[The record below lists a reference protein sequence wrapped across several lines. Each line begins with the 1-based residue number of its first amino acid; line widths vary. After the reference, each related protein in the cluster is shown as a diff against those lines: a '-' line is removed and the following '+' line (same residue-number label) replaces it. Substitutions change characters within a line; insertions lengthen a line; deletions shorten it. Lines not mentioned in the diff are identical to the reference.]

1 MSLLGKKK
9 GRSGQAIYCGSC
21 GFSNSSSA
29 LKHYSF
35 RGIGSLIGGAY
46 ILLKDAIIFE
56 LSKDSAWKN
65 RSIGKKIMNLEVVGP
80 GGQDMDIRLSAMR
93 NWPLAIGQLVSFII
107 SLVSYPWLALSSWSL
122 LAAVTTVI
130 GIIEIVLVITDPEGR
145 RLGDR
150 LADTRVR
157 QIASEIPSEG

>member
-1 MSLLGKKK
+1 
-9 GRSGQAIYCGSC
+9 
-21 GFSNSSSA
+21 
-29 LKHYSF
+29 
-35 RGIGSLIGGAY
+35 
-46 ILLKDAIIFE
+46 
-56 LSKDSAWKN
+56 
-65 RSIGKKIMNLEVVGP
+65 
-80 GGQDMDIRLSAMR
+80 MDIRLSAMR